1 MFCFDIETLGVESN
15 SVILSLACVHFDP
28 VNKPDHKKLFEDAFF
43 LKFDVQDQVH
53 RLGRKID
60 KDTVEW
66 WKKQCQNAR
75 DASFKPNPK
84 YDVPFEQG
92 YHAMKAWVDSK
103 NDKNAWVW
111 ARGSLDQVVFD
122 AITRQCGL
130 EPIFSFNNWRDM
142 RTAVD
147 FMYNTKNGYCDVEV
161 PPWVETFNP
170 QLHITKHNPIDDCV
184 YDIMMLLYGVPNEK
198 VD

>member
-1 MFCFDIETLGVESN
+1 MFMFDIETLGVESN
-15 SVILSLACVHFDP
+15 SVILSMACIHFDP
-28 VNKPDHKKLFEDAFF
+28 TNKQTHQQIRDGAFF
-43 LKFDVQDQVH
+43 AKFDVQDQVH

-66 WKKQCQNAR
+66 WKKQCENTR
-75 DASFKPNPK
+75 IKSFKPSPN
-84 YDVPFEQG
+84 DVQYEVG
-92 YHAMKAWVDSK
+92 CEAMREWVNSK
-103 NDKNAWVW
+103 NDKNSWVW

-122 AITRQCGL
+122 SITKQCGL
-130 EPIFSFNNWRDM
+130 DPIFHFSRWRDV

-147 FMYNTKNGYCDVEV
+147 FMYNTKDGYCKVET
-161 PPWVETFNP
+161 PPWEETFDP
-170 QLHITKHNPIDDCV
+170 FLHITKHNPIDDCV